1 MELFVHFVSS
11 VASAKKSGIV
21 QQSVFFDQ
29 RHTSCDDIDVVADCQ
44 INEAIADFFGILGQP
59 ADGL

>member
-1 MELFVHFVSS
+1 MNFLICLIATVTATEKTDVIQPV
-11 VASAKKSGIV
+11 V
-21 QQSVFFDQ
+21 FDQ
-29 RHTSCDDIDVVADCQ
+29 RHAPGNDIDVVADCQ